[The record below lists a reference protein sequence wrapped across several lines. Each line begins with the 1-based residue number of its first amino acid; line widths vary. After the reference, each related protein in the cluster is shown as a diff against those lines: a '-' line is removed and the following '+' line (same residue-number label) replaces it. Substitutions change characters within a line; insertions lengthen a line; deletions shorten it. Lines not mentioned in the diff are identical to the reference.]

1 MIDKARK
8 HKALII
14 DLRGNHGGLEETLKS
29 LVGSILDHDVKI
41 GDLISPENAKSMTAK
56 SKGKNSFTG
65 KLIVLIDSESASASE
80 LFAPEWCNWKS
91 EERSWGTRVPGA

>member
-1 MIDKARK
+1 MIDKVRK

-41 GDLISPENAKSMTAK
+41 GD
-56 SKGKNSFTG
+56 
-65 KLIVLIDSESASASE
+65 
-80 LFAPEWCNWKS
+80 
-91 EERSWGTRVPGA
+91 